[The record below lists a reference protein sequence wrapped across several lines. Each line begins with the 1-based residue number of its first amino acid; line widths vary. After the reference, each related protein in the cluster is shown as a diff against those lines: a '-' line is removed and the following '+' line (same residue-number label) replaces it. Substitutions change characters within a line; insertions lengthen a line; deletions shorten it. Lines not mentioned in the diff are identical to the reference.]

1 MLHAGEMQVVGPDSR
16 ALCFRSWPLA
26 LSPLPEAM
34 RSGRACSALAS
45 LLLLWLGVA
54 AAQKASSW
62 KTLSGEA
69 SMLLFSL
76 YIFFGIYAYAYENMM
91 SFLSPK

>member
-1 MLHAGEMQVVGPDSR
+1 
-16 ALCFRSWPLA
+16 
-26 LSPLPEAM
+26 M